1 VKSRVPLLGAVV
13 LSWLGFV
20 VHNFADLPGQTL
32 LSQETAYP
40 TLVYLVLLA
49 LWFTPG
55 RRVAA
60 WALLGWGLLQLLGGA
75 VISVLPLP
83 FLPFAPEQT
92 LYHYAFHG
100 LYGVLQL
107 PLLAALR
114 RELRSRRDR
123 SAGAR
128 RA

>member
-1 VKSRVPLLGAVV
+1 MLGAVV

-20 VHNFADLPGQTL
+20 AHNFADLPWQTL
-32 LSQETAYP
+32 LSPETAYP
-40 TLVYLVLLA
+40 TLVYLA
-49 LWFTPG
+49 LVAGWFTPG
-55 RRVAA
+55 RRIAA

-83 FLPFAPEQT
+83 FLPFEPEQT
-92 LYHYAFHG
+92 LYHYAFHV

-107 PLLAALR
+107 PLLFALR